1 MKNKV
6 CYIISNLDIGGAE
19 LSLSKIVQGLNKD
32 FDFTIIS
39 FKKIGNV
46 GEALKKNGIN
56 IISLELRNVFDIFFK
71 LILLYKIIK
80 KLKPD
85 FVHTW
90 MYHADFFGGIVSRL
104 AGVKIVYWNI
114 RNTELIKGTAFS
126 TRIIGYINSLF
137 SYIIPTKIILV
148 SESSKKYHSKLLYSK
163 NKMLV
168 IPNGYD
174 INKYK
179 LDKAKRK
186 NIRREL
192 IISDESLIVGSIAR
206 FNEYKDHT
214 SFINAGLK
222 LLENNDKVYFVLIGR
237 DVTLKNKKLSQLI
250 ENSKFRNNFYFLG
263 EKNNIIDYYSAFDIF
278 CLHSV
283 SEGFPNVLAEAM
295 AFGLPCVSTDVGDS
309 KILVSNTQL
318 LVPPM
323 DHIKLSHALK
333 RICMMSENE
342 RKIIG
347 QYNQKIISSNY
358 STDILFGS
366 YAKLYWKV

>member
-39 FKKIGNV
+39 FKKIGKV
-46 GEALKKNGIN
+46 GEALKKKGIN

-90 MYHADFFGGIVSRL
+90 MYHADFFGGIVSKL

-126 TRIIGYINSLF
+126 TRIIGYLNSLF

-174 INKYK
+174 ISKYK

-237 DVTLKNKKLSQLI
+237 LIFDCKLS
-250 ENSKFRNNFYFLG
+250 E
-263 EKNNIIDYYSAFDIF
+263 IF
-278 CLHSV
+278 FNL
-283 SEGFPNVLAEAM
+283 
-295 AFGLPCVSTDVGDS
+295 
-309 KILVSNTQL
+309 
-318 LVPPM
+318 
-323 DHIKLSHALK
+323 
-333 RICMMSENE
+333 
-342 RKIIG
+342 
-347 QYNQKIISSNY
+347 
-358 STDILFGS
+358 
-366 YAKLYWKV
+366 